1 MMAIVGGTNS
11 RVTMEDVYQ
20 KISSFYKDKI
30 MTVEADIPTNGG
42 WRGGLVM
49 HACIAE
55 EADALLVKTI

>member
-20 KISSFYKDKI
+20 KILSFYKDKI
-30 MTVEADIPTNGG
+30 MTVEPTAGG

-55 EADALLVKTI
+55 KADALLVKTI

>member
-1 MMAIVGGTNS
+1 
-11 RVTMEDVYQ
+11 MEDVYQ

-30 MTVEADIPTNGG
+30 MTVEADEPTAGG

-55 EADALLVKTI
+55 KADALLVKTIY